1 MTDNQDF
8 QFVKLVGYPKGKPD
22 NDYVEL
28 MEYFSPDELREINDC
43 FQPKNY
49 NRQFLQVKQWRSSAY
64 RVISII
70 GSRIENKP
78 DDPVIGINNYREI
91 GFKMRDF
98 LIKKDIDRPENIES
112 DKSGGWKI
120 ILEQEDP
127 CNTAADFGTNYLPID
142 LKSGNSGLKHNYQM
156 WLTLYILTTDI
167 ADSGSFPYPE
177 CIEIDR
183 IDDATEHPYVRC
195 GQYSGTICTF

>member
-28 MEYFSPDELREINDC
+28 MEYFSLDELREINDC

-49 NRQFLQVKQWRSSAY
+49 NRQFLQVEQRQRSAH

-70 GSRIENKP
+70 GNRIENNP

-91 GFKMRDF
+91 CFKMRDF
-98 LIKKDIDRPENIES
+98 LIKKDIDRPENIKS
-112 DKSGGWKI
+112 DDSDEWRV

-127 CNTAADFGTNYLPID
+127 CNTAADFGTNYGPIH
-142 LKSGNSGLKHNYQM
+142 LESSNSGLKHNYQM
-156 WLTLYILTTDI
+156 RLTLYILTTDI
-167 ADSGSFPYPE
+167 ADSGNFRYRE

-183 IDDATEHPYVRC
+183 IDDATEHSYVRF
-195 GQYSGTICTF
+195 GRYLGTICTF